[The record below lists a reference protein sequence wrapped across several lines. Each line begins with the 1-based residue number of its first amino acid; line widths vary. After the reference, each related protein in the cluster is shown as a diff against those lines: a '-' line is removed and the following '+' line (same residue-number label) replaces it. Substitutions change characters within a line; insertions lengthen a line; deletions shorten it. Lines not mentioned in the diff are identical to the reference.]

1 MVGKAEGES
10 ETGAGHDA
18 EPNGELALRTLCMPA
33 VANPSGDIF
42 GGWVL
47 AQMDIAGGITAGQ
60 RARGRVATVAV
71 DAMTFH
77 RPVYVGDVLC
87 IYAAIEAVGRT
98 SLTLDLAAWAL
109 RGRQGERVK
118 VTEGRFTFVAIDENG
133 RPRQVP
139 PEEG

>member
-1 MVGKAEGES
+1 MSNGPGDSVAS
-10 ETGAGHDA
+10 AGNDA
-18 EPNGELALRTLCMPA
+18 EPDGELALRTLCMPA
-33 VANPSGDIF
+33 VANPNGDIF

-60 RARGRVATVAV
+60 RAKGRVATVAV

-87 IYAAIEAVGRT
+87 IYAAIQAVGRT
-98 SLTLDLAAWAL
+98 SMALELEAWAL

-133 RPRQVP
+133 RPRPVP

>member
-1 MVGKAEGES
+1 MSNDPGES
-10 ETGAGHDA
+10 VAGAGNDA
-18 EPNGELALRTLCMPA
+18 EPDGELSLRTLCMPA

-60 RARGRVATVAV
+60 RAKGRVATVAV

-87 IYAAIEAVGRT
+87 IYAAIKAVGRT
-98 SLTLDLAAWAL
+98 SMALELEAWAL

-133 RPRQVP
+133 RPRPVP